1 LSRVVVAGRNPQDV
15 SSAIGFAKMIA
26 DASGSSVVAVALSGG
41 DELGRA
47 VAGIASE
54 AYAISGSGHAPEL
67 MLEALGRVAGPDLY
81 AVVSPAL
88 KDLTD
93 ALARFSAGAGIPM
106 LTEVTEFARGAG
118 GEVTLRRAAM
128 AGRAVAEY
136 SVVPPFAA
144 TVAPGRFPAPQP
156 SGTIEVRRLD
166 VGARGPEVLGVEP
179 KRREGV
185 DISSADIVV
194 GVGRGFRSKE
204 DLSLAFRLAE
214 LLGAAV
220 GCSRPIA
227 ADYGWL
233 PEDRW
238 IGISAKKIRPKL
250 YVALGIS
257 GAPQHMAGAMDS
269 KLIAAVNK
277 DKNAPIF
284 QYADYGVIGDLY
296 QVVPALIRRL
306 EELRR

>member
-1 LSRVVVAGRNPQDV
+1 MTKVVVAGRNPQDI
-15 SSAIGFAKMIA
+15 SDAIGFAKIVA
-26 DASGSSVVAVALSGG
+26 DASGSSLIAVVLSGG
-41 DELGRA
+41 EDLPRA
-47 VAGIASE
+47 AAGIASE

-67 MLEALGRVAGPDLY
+67 VLAALERVARDDLY
-81 AVVSPAL
+81 AVISPAL

-93 ALARFSAGAGIPM
+93 ALARFSARVGVPM
-106 LTEVTEFARGAG
+106 LTEVTEFVPQPQGP
-118 GEVTLRRAAM
+118 TLRRAAM
-128 AGRAVAEY
+128 AGRAIAEY
-136 SVVPPFAA
+136 SVAPPFAA
-144 TVAPGRFPAPQP
+144 TVTPGRFPAPST
-156 SGTIEVRRLD
+156 SGSIDVKPLD
-166 VGARGPEVLGVEP
+166 VGAQGPQVLGVEP
-179 KRREGV
+179 KKREGV

-194 GVGRGFRSKE
+194 GVGRGFRSKD

-214 LLGAAV
+214 LLGGAV

-250 YVALGIS
+250 YIALGIS
-257 GAPQHMAGAMDS
+257 GAPQHMSGVVDS
-269 KLIAAVNK
+269 RLIAAINK

-296 QVVPALIRRL
+296 QMVPALVKRL